1 MIANCQSPI
10 ARRIVER
17 LSDRRSKRLWASLP
31 QRTQRNEQFD
41 LGVLGGVRYAH
52 VKLGRVAV
60 CLAFSIYIS
69 QFAIRSPVVYAE
81 VIDRALAVVNGDLIT
96 LSDVRG
102 ALELGLIAPGSAADP
117 IQGVLSQ
124 LIDRALELDEVD
136 RYQPPEPAAEAVDV
150 EVQAVRSRFPSP
162 AAFEA
167 ALTHAGMDVQRLR
180 QTVRDNL
187 RIRTY
192 VDQRFLAVED
202 RRQQL
207 IDDWLAGLRR
217 RGEIVDLYRAGP

>member
-1 MIANCQSPI
+1 MLIHTVHHEATKKTKVHEGSLVQRCFVCF
-10 ARRIVER
+10 RFLRVFVTCRIV
-17 LSDRRSKRLWASLP
+17 
-31 QRTQRNEQFD
+31 
-41 LGVLGGVRYAH
+41 
-52 VKLGRVAV
+52 LGRACLGSVLLLIAVGVAN
-60 CLAFSIYIS
+60 
-69 QFAIRSPVVYAE
+69 AE
-81 VIDRALAVVNGDLIT
+81 LIDRVLAVVNGDLIT

-102 ALELGLIAPGSAADP
+102 ARELGLMAPGSAADP

-187 RIRTY
+187 RIRAY
-192 VDQRFLAVED
+192 VDQRFLAVDD